1 MCFTKEVSILTYIVG
16 LVGCLNLYFNLNLK
30 IEAVFFAWVVQMQL
44 IEYFLWDN
52 QECNNVNKNTTK
64 IGTIVNHLE
73 PIILWISILL
83 FATQKI
89 PEFVNPIMIFFIIAT
104 IVYTGYVIND
114 NCTLVTPESSPHL
127 YWSWNN
133 DNKYSG
139 IYYSFFIIVLNIL
152 AISSMEFGFH
162 FASILT
168 GGYVLS
174 YAIYNNY
181 KSVGSM
187 WCFFAAFA
195 PWIIPFIY
203 KINLD

>member
-1 MCFTKEVSILTYIVG
+1 MYVFEARNHITQETDLITGKSVIEICG
-16 LVGCLNLYFNLNLK
+16 LVLNYFNGK
-30 IEAVFFAWVVQMQL
+30 EEIG
-44 IEYFLWDN
+44 DN
-52 QECNNVNKNTTK
+52 YTVL
-64 IGTIVNHLE
+64 NHLE
-73 PIILWISILL
+73 PIVLWISILL

-133 DNKYSG
+133 DNKYSKL
-139 IYYSFFIIVLNIL
+139 YYSFFIIVLNIL

-168 GGYVLS
+168 RGYVLS